1 MTRRTTTTADLGM
14 TLLELLNKSEQAA
27 DSGFLRDG
35 IKLLAEELIDPDV
48 TAIAGAEPHQRTLN
62 RTTYRNCYRERYRP
76 IFRMTDREAEI
87 LELLSFG
94 FEDKEI
100 TSVLGMSLGTL
111 RTHISRLFLKTNQ
124 RRRSGLVAAYMTLRA
139 EPSTSDRTD
148 SSIG

>member
-1 MTRRTTTTADLGM
+1 M

-27 DSGFLRDG
+27 DSGFLRDC
-35 IKLLAEELIDPDV
+35 IKLLAEELLDAGK

-62 RTTYRNCYRERYRP
+62 RATYRNGYRERYRP
-76 IFRMTDREAEI
+76 IFRITDREAEI

-94 FEDKEI
+94 LEDKEI

-111 RTHISRLFLKTNQ
+111 RTHLSRLFLKTNQ

-148 SSIG
+148 PSIG

>member
-1 MTRRTTTTADLGM
+1 M

-27 DSGFLRDG
+27 DSGFLRDR
-35 IKLLAEELIDPDV
+35 IKLLAEELLDAGV
-48 TAIAGAEPHQRTLN
+48 TAIAAAEPHQRTLN
-62 RTTYRNCYRERYRP
+62 RTTYRNGYRERYRP
-76 IFRMTDREAEI
+76 IFRVTDREAEI

-111 RTHISRLFLKTNQ
+111 RTHLSRLFLKTNQ

-148 SSIG
+148 PSIG